1 MDINLTLIGQ
11 MITFA
16 IFVWFTTSYV
26 WPPLIAVMD
35 ARREKIAKGILSAEK
50 GDILLKSAKNQSES
64 LMLET
69 KKEVKGLI
77 DKANQQAKLIIEKGK
92 LEATAEGNRL
102 LLLKKVEINQ
112 VMSGAK
118 KEAIIDL
125 ASIVIYC
132 TKRIMI
138 DDEVNTNNKKEKR
151 QSR

>member
-112 VMSGAK
+112 VMSAAK